1 MLKKI
6 CKSVF
11 FLFIFILSG
20 HIYSQNNSCLIP
32 QVESMLQ
39 RKGVFPIKRL
49 KSISFPD
56 EWSMPGTIL
65 TNDLKELV
73 NLPIVRTA
81 SKGSICVKKIGMQV
95 PEMYLLEIT
104 HHNIIIKTG
113 DLPGMNHAFATLF
126 QLLLSA
132 KEGELPQL
140 TICDKPRFGYRGVM
154 IDCSRHFWT
163 IKQLKKFTKQLAF
176 FKLNTLHLHL
186 TDNQGWRLYLDK
198 YPELAAKGTYYRT
211 FKELSGQY
219 YRKSELQELIRYA
232 AMYGIEVIP
241 EIDLPG
247 HCLALLAAFPQLSCK
262 GGEFEAYPE
271 ELDGKKRKRAGENM
285 LCIGN
290 PETYKF
296 VEDLVTELTHLFP
309 SSFIHLGGDEVSTH
323 IWEECPKCQTLYKEQ
338 KMTSWHELQD
348 FFTQKVSQIVRSKGK
363 EMIGWDEINDRNA
376 THPNDIVMIWQRD
389 GRKQQQKALRKGLS
403 IIMSPK
409 DPCYLDFGYSRNSTR
424 RLYEWEPVNEECPDA
439 QIHLI
444 KGGQANLWTEFITTS
459 EEVEKML
466 YPRVC
471 ALAETLWNTPEKK
484 RWDDFRQRITNFDT
498 IFEQLD
504 ICHFEDE
511 DWNNIG
517 FVPQHEQSYRLVY
530 PAHIETNMDGIK
542 YYMPEYVF
550 DGDIQTF
557 FATPYSLEKGAYFSL
572 VLEEVKNIQEIKI
585 LFDKSKE
592 YPEQVQL
599 SVSQDG
605 IQFEKVSATNSP
617 GELSFFFNS
626 PTAVKAVKIELT
638 APMMARLSIKEFIL
652 L

>member
-1 MLKKI
+1 
-6 CKSVF
+6 
-11 FLFIFILSG
+11 
-20 HIYSQNNSCLIP
+20 
-32 QVESMLQ
+32 
-39 RKGVFPIKRL
+39 
-49 KSISFPD
+49 
-56 EWSMPGTIL
+56 
-65 TNDLKELV
+65 
-73 NLPIVRTA
+73 
-81 SKGSICVKKIGMQV
+81 
-95 PEMYLLEIT
+95 
-104 HHNIIIKTG
+104 
-113 DLPGMNHAFATLF
+113 
-126 QLLLSA
+126 
-132 KEGELPQL
+132 
-140 TICDKPRFGYRGVM
+140 
-154 IDCSRHFWT
+154 
-163 IKQLKKFTKQLAF
+163 
-176 FKLNTLHLHL
+176 
-186 TDNQGWRLYLDK
+186 
-198 YPELAAKGTYYRT
+198 
-211 FKELSGQY
+211 
-219 YRKSELQELIRYA
+219 
-232 AMYGIEVIP
+232 
-241 EIDLPG
+241 
-247 HCLALLAAFPQLSCK
+247 
-262 GGEFEAYPE
+262 
-271 ELDGKKRKRAGENM
+271 
-285 LCIGN
+285 
-290 PETYKF
+290 
-296 VEDLVTELTHLFP
+296 
-309 SSFIHLGGDEVSTH
+309 
-323 IWEECPKCQTLYKEQ
+323 
-338 KMTSWHELQD
+338 MTSWHELQD

-363 EMIGWDEINDRNA
+363 KMIGWDEINDRNA